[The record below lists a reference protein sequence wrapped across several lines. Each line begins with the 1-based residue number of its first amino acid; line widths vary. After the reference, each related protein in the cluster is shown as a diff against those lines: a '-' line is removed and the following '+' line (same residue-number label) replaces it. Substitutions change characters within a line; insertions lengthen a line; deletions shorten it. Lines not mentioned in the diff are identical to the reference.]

1 MKSLGKKIKSL
12 RQQKDWTQKDV
23 SEQLG
28 ISVPAYSKIETGI
41 TDINLSRLIQ
51 ISKLFDMTIN
61 QLFTLDE
68 EKESSIHLEEI
79 EALNKKVK
87 DRDIEISTLQKKLID
102 AYETLNKN
110 N

>member
-12 RQQKDWTQKDV
+12 RQKKDWTQKDA
-23 SEQLG
+23 SARLG
-28 ISVPAYSKIETGI
+28 ISVPALSKIETGI

-68 EKESSIHLEEI
+68 EKELSIHSAEI

-87 DRDIEISTLQKKLID
+87 DRNMEIFTLQKKLID
-102 AYETLNKN
+102 AYEKANKN